1 MAESLPQFAQ
11 PVPPSKVA
19 VVIGW
24 ILGCLPT
31 PLLISSAIIK
41 FIQPKFM
48 MDDWVKSGW
57 PQAAAIPL
65 GAIELTCTILYLIP
79 RTAMLGAILLTG
91 YMGGAIAHHVR
102 LGEPFFIQS
111 ALPVLLWLG
120 LYLRDPRLRALAP
133 IRSK

>member
-1 MAESLPQFAQ
+1 MSAPDPA
-11 PVPPSKVA
+11 PAVSKKA
-19 VVIGW
+19 LWIGW
-24 ILGCLPT
+24 ILGALPT

-41 FIQPKFM
+41 FIQPRFM
-48 MDDWVKSGW
+48 MDDWLKSGW

-65 GAIELTCTILYLIP
+65 GVIELTCTILYLFP

-102 LGEPFFIQS
+102 LGQPFFIQT

-120 LYLRDPRLRALAP
+120 LYLRDPRLRALIP
-133 IRSK
+133 FRHI